1 MLLLDEQCMDLE
13 DAGSV
18 NNSTARFF
26 MATLRRWFTYNRV
39 LGHNRG
45 NVGPGADG

>member
-18 NNSTARFF
+18 NNSTARF
-26 MATLRRWFTYNRV
+26 Y
-39 LGHNRG
+39 G
-45 NVGPGADG
+45 NSEAMVYV